1 MADLVTPDQVK
12 KFYRKAALVVHP
24 DKVPYQKKK
33 TTFHCAKSSV
43 LPPAPPALL
52 ESPVFFLR
60 AGGRAAV

>member
-33 TTFHCAKSSV
+33 LRSIV
-43 LPPAPPALL
+43 LSRLFFPPGTA
-52 ESPVFFLR
+52 
-60 AGGRAAV
+60 